1 MQGDGSTALPHV
13 SVPNISYVDWA
24 ALKRAGFEGAV
35 FDKDNTLTEPYAIAI
50 APILVDS
57 LRKCI
62 QTFNGKVVLLSNSA
76 GLEQFDPEGVSYQE
90 SSFKPLCIL
99 TALKDL
105 PADTCFILIS
115 LRSSTRHQY
124 RFLDALYMLFP
135 FPRFQKGKGCQD

>member
-1 MQGDGSTALPHV
+1 MQGDGSAALPHV

-62 QTFNGKVVLLSNSA
+62 QTFDGKVALLSNSA
-76 GLEQFDPEGVSYQE
+76 GLEEFDPEGKASMFQT
-90 SSFKPLCIL
+90 L
-99 TALKDL
+99 LK
-105 PADTCFILIS
+105 
-115 LRSSTRHQY
+115 
-124 RFLDALYMLFP
+124 
-135 FPRFQKGKGCQD
+135 

>member
-1 MQGDGSTALPHV
+1 MQGDGSAALPHV

-62 QTFNGKVVLLSNSA
+62 QTFDGKVVLLSNSA
-76 GLEQFDPEGVSYQE
+76 GLEEFDPEGELLQLAC
-90 SSFKPLCIL
+90 SFKLKLCINQL
-99 TALKDL
+99 FCEIGICRKRDVHCICIETIGFYTIGFH
-105 PADTCFILIS
+105 TCHS
-115 LRSSTRHQY
+115 LRRQ
-124 RFLDALYMLFP
+124 AE
-135 FPRFQKGKGCQD
+135 G

>member
-1 MQGDGSTALPHV
+1 MCQFQQLKSPSEGQICQSRIEPPVCHCSLSAEPGHVSSRGTGEQGDGSTALPHV
-13 SVPNISYVDWA
+13 SVPNISYVDWT

-76 GLEQFDPEGVSYQE
+76 GLEEFDPDGAPLCSYQVADIA
-90 SSFKPLCIL
+90 SPCNPR
-99 TALKDL
+99 AL
-105 PADTCFILIS
+105 
-115 LRSSTRHQY
+115 
-124 RFLDALYMLFP
+124 
-135 FPRFQKGKGCQD
+135 